1 MVYCLVS
8 TCMCNLGPFYY
19 SSYCILQVV
28 AKYRANARIAPSVFL
43 FYYVCRMTNPANVV
57 VIVEKL
63 HAFLKTSVDVY
74 LRTELVSK
82 IIQLAERYG

>member
-1 MVYCLVS
+1 
-8 TCMCNLGPFYY
+8 
-19 SSYCILQVV
+19 
-28 AKYRANARIAPSVFL
+28 
-43 FYYVCRMTNPANVV
+43 MTNPANVI

-82 IIQLAERYG
+82 IIQLAERCVLWLVCLFLPSVKCVWFTLRVSKRIPAVFFMPLHFFPVL